1 MSRHDQRINTF
12 TGIQGVSEQ
21 DAAIQNSQGKIVDRS
36 IEHLGPTD
44 VGIIEFRKLMLQ
56 LAKALKNGQIPISSK
71 RPENYAVQCGGMVAH
86 RDKSLED
93 AMLTRFGH
101 STGYVGDNYNLKAG
115 HDTIPSNIGH
125 K

>member
-1 MSRHDQRINTF
+1 MSRHDQQINTF

-56 LAKALKNGQIPISSK
+56 LAKALKMDKYPFRQK
-71 RPENYAVQCGGMVAH
+71 R
-86 RDKSLED
+86 
-93 AMLTRFGH
+93 
-101 STGYVGDNYNLKAG
+101 LKTMPFNAEEW
-115 HDTIPSNIGH
+115 
-125 K
+125 